1 MFTSITKELLGTN
14 YKIAQCN
21 EIISI
26 CQALIDDE
34 YESINITSQKELRS
48 ISGNINLNHTRY
60 IPIYQLLNKL
70 WTSLSLTQ

>member
-1 MFTSITKELLGTN
+1 MFTSITKELLGT
-14 YKIAQCN
+14 KIAQCN

-26 CQALIDDE
+26 CQALIIDDE
-34 YESINITSQKELRS
+34 YKSINITSQKELRS